1 MGRKKQLPPA
11 PPAPDTSVQ
20 DSSAPDT
27 SLPGELAATEIGYGK
42 PPPQHQFA
50 KGCSGNPK
58 GRPKGS
64 RNFRK
69 LIAQDL
75 QRPVTVTYNGKR
87 RRISKLEALA
97 MALVNKSMQMD
108 GKAIGALLPI
118 MDWMAEQEDAQSARK
133 RGATT
138 SDDLAILQ
146 RYFISGEGES

>member
-1 MGRKKQLPPA
+1 MSHKDQLPPDA
-11 PPAPDTSVQ
+11 PEFNA
-20 DSSAPDT
+20 SAPAE
-27 SLPGELAATEIGYGK
+27 LPAELSAAETGYGK
-42 PPPQHQFA
+42 PPRQHQFA
-50 KGCSGNPK
+50 KGHSGNPK

-75 QRPVTVTYNGKR
+75 LRPVTVTHNGKR

-118 MDWMAEQEDAQSARK
+118 MDWMAEQEDAQAARK
-133 RGATT
+133 RGPTA

-146 RYFISGEGES
+146 RYLPPAGDES